1 MLSLNSVTI
10 VSINTLNAEQSIK
23 ALEYS
28 CKNIIFSK
36 ILLLSNQKFN
46 HPYIQTKLINKINN
60 IEEYNKF
67 CVSELVNF
75 IETDFCLIIQPDGF
89 VLNEKLW
96 DDEYLKYDY
105 IGAPW
110 NKFHSTEAL
119 FRCNLIHHFNI
130 NKIPYIVGNGGFS
143 LRSKK
148 ILKEISLLHKENF
161 NIPEDNIFSV
171 LYRNQLAEKNIK
183 IAPLSLS
190 KKFAIEHIL
199 DDQHDLTET
208 FGFHGKLPH
217 LNHYLDLIN
226 DYEKDIEPIKIA
238 KLL

>member
-1 MLSLNSVTI
+1 MLSLNSVTL

-28 CKNIIFSK
+28 CKNINFSK
-36 ILLLSNQKFN
+36 VLLLSDKKYN
-46 HPYIQTKLINKINN
+46 HSYIETKLITKINN
-60 IEEYNKF
+60 IVEYNKF
-67 CVSELVNF
+67 CISDLVNY

-89 VLNEKLW
+89 VLNEKMW
-96 DDEYLKYDY
+96 DDEYLNYDY

-110 NKFHSTEAL
+110 NKFHSTEAIL
-119 FRCNLIHHFNI
+119 RCNLINYFNI
-130 NKIPYIVGNGGFS
+130 KNIPNIVGNGGFS

-148 ILKEISLLHKENF
+148 ILKEISILHKENF
-161 NIPEDNIFSV
+161 HIPEDNVFSV
-171 LYRNQLAEKNIK
+171 LYRKELAGKNIK

-190 KKFAIEHIL
+190 KKFSIEHIL

-217 LNHYLDLIN
+217 LNYYLELI
-226 DYEKDIEPIKIA
+226 K
-238 KLL
+238 